1 MRDKKKWFS
10 VKLITTAI
18 VTQYHVV
25 IAEDETEA
33 EEKARAMAPDDTWHY
48 SCADYENIDAEVIPQ
63 D

>member
-1 MRDKKKWFS
+1 MCDKKKWFS

-25 IAEDETEA
+25 IAENKTEA
-33 EEKARAMAPDDTWHY
+33 AEKALAMAPDDTWFY
-48 SCADYENIDAEVIPQ
+48 KCADYENIDAEVIPQ